1 MSLIFSF
8 DSTKNKHYLYRG
20 KDNPVPKKIPVLIH
34 NGSAYD
40 WHFIMKYLPEEI
52 KGDFECLG
60 ENTEKY
66 ITFSIPIKK
75 EVNNDDDG
83 DKKKKRK
90 KITHKLNFIDSYRF
104 MPCK

>member
-1 MSLIFSF
+1 MIRQKT
-8 DSTKNKHYLYRG
+8 STTYTEEKTI
-20 KDNPVPKKIPVLIH
+20 PVPKKIPVLLH

-60 ENTEKY
+60 KNTEKY

-90 KITHKLNFIDSYRF
+90 KNHTQTKLYW
-104 MPCK
+104 